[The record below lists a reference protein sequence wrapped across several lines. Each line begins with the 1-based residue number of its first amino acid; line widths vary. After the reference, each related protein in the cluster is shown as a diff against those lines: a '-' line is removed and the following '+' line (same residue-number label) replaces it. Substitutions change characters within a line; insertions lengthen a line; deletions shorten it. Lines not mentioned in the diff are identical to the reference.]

1 MEFYEA
7 VSARHTVRDFLD
19 EPVDDAVLRRI
30 LSAGMKAPTNDHLR
44 TGISSSCA
52 TRKRCS
58 AAAEI
63 PEEFS
68 REEVDAVLRDWNL
81 NDPCQRRA
89 YQDAIPKQHRM
100 LAQAACVIV
109 PLFLCTTDLMHPAS
123 LSHLNGLAS
132 IWCCLENI
140 FLASAAEGLG
150 CALRIPWATKP
161 NGHGRCW
168 VSRRN
173 TGCPALS
180 PSASPT
186 TTRPPLRRRST
197 TFRSASTSTAGED
210 ARDAFRMLCQRLTV
224 RPPRRARGTHAAI
237 AGKQPACP
245 TLRAIFAGRFTLA
258 GFRQES
264 CRAVA
269 KASQGT
275 Q

>member
-44 TGISSSCA
+44 SWHFIVVRDKETVL
-52 TRKRCS
+52 RLLR
-58 AAAEI
+58 EI

-140 FLASAAEGLG
+140 FLASTAEGLG
-150 CALRIPWATKP
+150 CALRIPLGDEAEWARSVLGFPAEYRMPCFVALGKP
-161 NGHGRCW
+161 DDHAAP
-168 VSRRN
+168 V
-173 TGCPALS
+173 AQKEYDLS
-180 PSASPT
+180 
-186 TTRPPLRRRST
+186 
-197 TFRSASTSTAGED
+197 
-210 ARDAFRMLCQRLTV
+210 QRLHFD
-224 RPPRRARGTHAAI
+224 RW
-237 AGKQPACP
+237 
-245 TLRAIFAGRFTLA
+245 
-258 GFRQES
+258 
-264 CRAVA
+264 
-269 KASQGT
+269 
-275 Q
+275 